1 MIVRRRRSYGQAAIE
16 AALMLPLI
24 LMLVLGVFA
33 VGVVGRTDATLL
45 AVAQEAARAAATSTN
60 VGEAAAHGIARG
72 RQVADGY
79 RLVGATISVDAREFR
94 PGGQVQADA
103 TVAISL
109 VGISVFGPTQITLH
123 HRHFEPVDPYRNLQ

>member
-1 MIVRRRRSYGQAAIE
+1 VIVRRRRFHGQAAIE

-33 VGVVGRTDATLL
+33 VGVVGRTDAALL

-60 VGEAAAHGIARG
+60 ASEAAAHGTARG

-79 RLVGATISVDAREFR
+79 RLTGATINVEARDFR
-94 PGGQVQADA
+94 SGGQVQADA

-109 VGISVFGPTQITLH
+109 VGISLFGPTQITLH
-123 HRHFEPVDPYRNLQ
+123 HRHVEPIDPYRNLQ